1 VIAFPHSLTPRAL
14 PPFPATNG
22 DVAAAIRA
30 HDWSAFPLGSPQAWP
45 TALRLAIELILA
57 SPESMFLAWGP
68 ELLFFHNDTYSPI
81 LGPRRTHAL
90 GVPIADLWPDV
101 WDQVRPI
108 AESALAGEASRFD
121 NLPLTMARYGDAEQT
136 WWSFSYSPL
145 RDESGTVV
153 GLFCVTNETTRQ
165 VLASRRQ
172 AFNAALDDAL
182 RGLSDPVEI
191 QAAACATFGEHLGVG
206 CVGYAEA
213 IDETGER
220 TFIERD
226 WTAPGFASAAGL
238 HVLDEYG
245 PVMSAQ
251 LRAGRTVR
259 IDDTATDPTTGP
271 DTGPAYAAI
280 GTRSFLNTPL
290 VKGGRLVALL
300 YALNGT
306 PRRWIDDE
314 VRLIEEVA
322 ERTWAAVER
331 ARSEVA
337 LREERR
343 TLETLNRV
351 GTALAAEL
359 NLERVVQMVTDAGVE
374 LTGAQF
380 GAFFYNVLDP
390 EGESY
395 MLYTLSGVDR
405 SEFDKFPMPRNTSV
419 FAPTFGGEGV
429 LRSDDILTDHRYGK
443 NAPHRGMPKGHLPV
457 RSYLAVPVISR
468 SGEVLGGLF
477 FGHPE
482 TARFQLRHEHLMTA
496 VAAQAA
502 IAIDNAQ
509 LFKAAQHDLEE
520 RRVAEARLRDLN
532 ETLEQRIA
540 KAMVERAV
548 VEEALRQSQKLE
560 AIGQLTG
567 GVAHDFNNLLTV
579 IKSSTD
585 LLKRPDLPEA
595 RRLRY
600 VTAIS
605 DTTDRAAK
613 LTGQLLAFARRQAL
627 KPEVF
632 DLGKSVAAIG
642 DMLGTL
648 TGSRIRVAT
657 QLPVEAVYVDAD
669 PSQFDTAIVNMAI
682 NARDAMDGEGV
693 LAIVVEAVSGIPALR
708 GHAAMQGDFV
718 SVSITDT
725 GSGIA
730 ATDIERIFEP
740 FFTTK
745 AVGHGT
751 GLGLSQVFGFAK
763 QSGGEVTVTSVIGQG
778 TTFTLYLPR
787 AGQDQRPM
795 TSEPEPA
802 ALVAGHGTRVLV
814 VEDNVEVG
822 SFATQSLAE
831 LGYRT
836 VWAAN
841 AEEALAELA
850 KGAARFDV
858 VFSDVMMPGMSG
870 IELGQE
876 IRKLYHDLPV
886 VLTSGYS
893 HVLAQNGTYGFELL
907 HKPYSV
913 EQLSRVLRKVATW
926 QRRKRIL
933 AG

>member
-1 VIAFPHSLTPRAL
+1 MTASPHPLTPRAL
-14 PPFPATNG
+14 PSFPAAGG

-30 HDWSAFPLGSPQAWP
+30 HDWSPFPLGSPHAWP

-68 ELLFFHNDTYSPI
+68 ELLFFHNDKYSPI
-81 LGPRRTHAL
+81 LGPRRAHAL

-121 NLPLTMARYGDAEQT
+121 DLPLTMARYGHTEQT

-145 RDESGTVV
+145 RDESGAVV

-165 VLASRRQ
+165 VLENRRQ
-172 AFNAALDDAL
+172 AFNSVLDDAL
-182 RGLSDPVEI
+182 RGLSDPVEV
-191 QAAACATFGEHLGVG
+191 QAAACSTLGTHLGVG

-220 TFIERD
+220 TYIQRD
-226 WTAPGFASAAGL
+226 WTAPGFVSAAGL

-245 PVMSAQ
+245 SAVSAH

-259 IDDTATDPTTGP
+259 IDDTATDPAAGP
-271 DTGPAYAAI
+271 DTASAYAAI
-280 GTRSFLNTPL
+280 GTRAFLNTPL
-290 VKGGRLVALL
+290 VKEGRLVALL
-300 YALNGT
+300 YALSGT
-306 PRRWIDDE
+306 VRRWTDDE
-314 VRLIEEVA
+314 VRLIEVVA

-351 GTALAAEL
+351 GTVLAAEL

-390 EGESY
+390 KGESY

-457 RSYLAVPVISR
+457 RSYLAVPVVSR

-482 TARFQLRHEHLMTA
+482 TARFQSRHEHLMTA

-502 IAIDNAQ
+502 IAIDNAR

-532 ETLEQRIA
+532 DTLEQRIA
-540 KAMVERAV
+540 TAMVERAA

-560 AIGQLTG
+560 AVGQLTG
-567 GVAHDFNNLLTV
+567 GVAHDFNNLLT
-579 IKSSTD
+579 IIRSSVD
-585 LLKRPDLPEA
+585 FLRRPDLSVE
-595 RRLRY
+595 RRTRY
-600 VTAIS
+600 MDAVS
-605 DTTDRAAK
+605 DTVDRAAK

-632 DLGKSVAAIG
+632 DVGMQLGVVA
-642 DMLGTL
+642 DMLDTV
-648 TGSRIRVAT
+648 TGARIRVVT
-657 QLPVEAVYVDAD
+657 EAPDVPCFVKAD
-669 PSQFDTAIVNMAI
+669 ISQFQTALVNMAV
-682 NARDAMDGEGV
+682 NGRDAMDGEGTLTLR
-693 LAIVVEAVSGIPALR
+693 LARCSELPPIR
-708 GHAAMQGDFV
+708 GHAAARGAFAAM
-718 SVSITDT
+718 SLTDT
-725 GSGIA
+725 GGGIA
-730 ATDIERIFEP
+730 QEQLGRIFEP

-745 AVGHGT
+745 EVGKGT

-763 QSGGEVTVTSVIGQG
+763 QSGGDVDVESVVGGG
-778 TTFTLYLPR
+778 TTFTLYLPEVEAAPQQASAPPR
-787 AGQDQRPM
+787 EGEGFPMGAGQ
-795 TSEPEPA
+795 S
-802 ALVAGHGTRVLV
+802 VLI
-814 VEDNVEVG
+814 VEDNIEVG
-822 SFATQSLAE
+822 RFATQILE
-831 LGYRT
+831 DLGYRT
-836 VWAAN
+836 TWAVN
-841 AEEALAELA
+841 AEEALERL
-850 KGAARFDV
+850 GSDGSGFDA
-858 VFSDVMMPGMSG
+858 VFSDVVMPGMG
-870 IELGQE
+870 GVELAKRLQSQFPS
-876 IRKLYHDLPV
+876 LPV
-886 VLTSGYS
+886 LLASGYS
-893 HVLAQNGTYGFELL
+893 HVLAQDGSHGFELL
-907 HKPYSV
+907 HKPYSAD
-913 EQLSRVLRKVATW
+913 QLG
-926 QRRKRIL
+926 RIL
-933 AG
+933 SKVVPR